1 MEVDESGSSFVNTS
15 ADSRAAA
22 AEAAA
27 VAETIES

>member
-1 MEVDESGSSFVNTS
+1 MGVDESGSSFVNTS

-22 AEAAA
+22 AVEA